1 MLTQVLG
8 KGGIVARP
16 GKPRAAGAGR
26 PRARREPVHPGYFL
40 DTRYLKPL
48 KLTQLALADALG
60 ISRRR
65 VNELIRGKRG
75 VSPDTAV
82 RLAAYFRTEP
92 EFWMQLQIAW
102 DVHQAMKDL
111 KAARS

>member
-1 MLTQVLG
+1 MTTLLAMG
-8 KGGIVARP
+8 KGVSAAVPSRT
-16 GKPRAAGAGR
+16 RAAGPGR

-40 DTRYLKPL
+40 DSRYLKPL
-48 KLTQLALADALG
+48 KLTQLALAEELG

-92 EFWMQLQIAW
+92 EFWMQLQMAW
-102 DVHQAMKDL
+102 DVHQAMKAL
-111 KAARS
+111 K

>member
-1 MLTQVLG
+1 MP
-8 KGGIVARP
+8 AA
-16 GKPRAAGAGR
+16 KPVRGRGAGAGR

-75 VSPDTAV
+75 VTPDTAV

-102 DVHQAMKDL
+102 DVHQAMKNL
-111 KAARS
+111 KTARS

>member
-1 MLTQVLG
+1 MIFLG
-8 KGGIVARP
+8 VPSANVARF
-16 GKPRAAGAGR
+16 PRV
-26 PRARREPVHPGYFL
+26 PRTSHREPVHPGYFL

-48 KLTQLALADALG
+48 GLTQLALAEALG

-65 VNELIRGKRG
+65 VNELIGGRRG

-92 EFWMQLQIAW
+92 GFWLQMQAAW
-102 DVHQAMKDL
+102 DVHRAMKQL
-111 KAARS
+111 KPKRSS

>member
-1 MLTQVLG
+1 M
-8 KGGIVARP
+8 VAER
-16 GKPRAAGAGR
+16 AGR
-26 PRARREPVHPGYFL
+26 ERPSGTLRPRSRREPVHPGYFL

-75 VSPDTAV
+75 VTPDTAV

-102 DVHQAMKDL
+102 DVHQAMKSL
-111 KAARS
+111 KPARN